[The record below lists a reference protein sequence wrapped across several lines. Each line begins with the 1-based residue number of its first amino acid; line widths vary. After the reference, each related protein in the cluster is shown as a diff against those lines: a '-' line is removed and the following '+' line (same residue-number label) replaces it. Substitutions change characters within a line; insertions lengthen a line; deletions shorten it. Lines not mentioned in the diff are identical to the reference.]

1 MLKGKK
7 NKTLTKTNQN
17 QKYFDAQLIR
27 QTMTTSTTFR
37 RMMAK
42 RRPAKKKVSETAA
55 HRQCKEHIASE
66 LRRAL
71 AEMPPNAGLRIDAS
85 LQCDNARGGAFFPCA
100 SRINVPAW
108 LTLESSANLSARTE
122 FVDGSSRFDVAL
134 VRTVPAPVPL
144 YTPPSP
150 LLVPSLTRQAV
161 SVRHDDPV
169 TRALQAKLDGFLGNS
184 TAHELVVVG
193 SSFERLML
201 HELAERAGLVH
212 VSEGSGVSRVVVLT
226 KKPANTTTAGR
237 RRKAAFSV
245 NTTVSTVDKTVAVF
259 EILHTTP
266 MTDAKVSSLNVP
278 WIELST
284 RDAET
289 WRAGT
294 PLKCVASSLGPHLCS
309 ACARDPTQ
317 SEFVFD
323 RVLSVVDVFDKRF
336 SVSRHLFAQLRRQVV
351 GRDDASYAVVQY
363 PMRLLSQLWL
373 PVPPVQRL
381 VDVPATSDGGETIAS
396 YLADKVERFRQRS
409 AHVDVRLAQP
419 TAPRDLFPQSDVIAS
434 ERDWHRPQALL
445 VSLDRVFGI
454 GWEWRNSRRRRQQRE
469 QR

>member
-1 MLKGKK
+1 
-7 NKTLTKTNQN
+7 
-17 QKYFDAQLIR
+17 
-27 QTMTTSTTFR
+27 MTTSTFR
-37 RMMAK
+37 RMLTKTK

-71 AEMPPNAGLRIDAS
+71 AELPPNGGALRIDAS
-85 LQCDNARGGAFFPCA
+85 IQCDNARGGAFFPCA

-108 LTLESSANLSARTE
+108 LTVESSANLSARTE

-134 VRTVPAPVPL
+134 VRTVPAPVPI

-150 LLVPSLTRQAV
+150 LLVPSLTRH
-161 SVRHDDPV
+161 SVAIRHDDPA
-169 TRALQAKLDGFLGNS
+169 TRALQAKVDAFLGDPS
-184 TAHELVVVG
+184 ALELVVVG
-193 SSFERLML
+193 SPYERLVT
-201 HELAERAGLVH
+201 HELAERAGLLH
-212 VSEGSGVSRVVVLT
+212 VSEGSGVSRAVVLT
-226 KKPANTTTAGR
+226 KKPANAR
-237 RRKAAFSV
+237 RRKAAPPMP
-245 NTTVSTVDKTVAVF
+245 TTVSTVDKTVAVF

-266 MTDAKVSSLNVP
+266 MTDAKVSSLTVP

-309 ACARDPTQ
+309 ACARDPSQ

-336 SVSRHLFAQLRRQVV
+336 SVSRHLFARLRRQVV
-351 GRDDASYAVVQY
+351 GRDEASYAVVQY

-373 PVPPVQRL
+373 PVAPVQRL

-396 YLADKVERFRQRS
+396 YLADKLERFRQRS

-454 GWEWRNSRRRRQQRE
+454 GWEWRNRRRRQQQQ